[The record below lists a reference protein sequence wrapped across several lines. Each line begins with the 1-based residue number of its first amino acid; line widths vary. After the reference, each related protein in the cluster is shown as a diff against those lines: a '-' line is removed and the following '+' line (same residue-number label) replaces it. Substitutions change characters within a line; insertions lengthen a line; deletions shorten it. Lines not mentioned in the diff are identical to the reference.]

1 MAENRNIMVKGECM
15 EKWNILATARKRQER
30 YVLRLLNN
38 YGEFR
43 GSGYRDVI
51 LGYVAD
57 VPAFLEALESIRR
70 EVPGKLRSLGQIVP
84 LERNFQFDV
93 ADFRDKVKEA
103 VFPYIDQLENYR
115 FFVRV
120 VRRGH
125 KGEISGMETEK
136 ELDGFILESLENKG
150 KRATVNIE
158 EFEKMIIIETVEN
171 RAGVGV
177 ITRETKE
184 RYPFV
189 KVK

>member
-1 MAENRNIMVKGECM
+1 M
-15 EKWNILATARKRQER
+15 EKWNILATSQKRQER

-51 LGYVAD
+51 LGYVVD
-57 VPAFLEALESIRR
+57 VSAFLDTVESIRR
-70 EVPGKLRSLGQIVP
+70 EAPGKLRSLGQIVP
-84 LERNFQFDV
+84 LEKNFQFDV
-93 ADFRDKVKEA
+93 ADFRDKAKEA
-103 VFPYIDQLENYR
+103 VSPYIDRLENSR

-136 ELDGFILESLENKG
+136 ELDGFVLESLEKRG
-150 KRATVNIE
+150 KTATVNIE
-158 EFEKMIIIETVEN
+158 EFEKMVVIETVEN

-177 ITRETKE
+177 ITREMKE
-184 RYPFV
+184 KYPLV

>member
-1 MAENRNIMVKGECM
+1 M
-15 EKWNILATARKRQER
+15 EKWNILATAQKRQER
-30 YVLRLLNN
+30 YLLRLLNN

-57 VPAFLEALESIRR
+57 IPAFLEALEGIRR
-70 EVPGKLRSLGQIVP
+70 EAPQKLRSLGQIVP
-84 LERNFQFDV
+84 LEKNFQFDV
-93 ADFRDKVKEA
+93 ADFREMAKEA
-103 VFPYIDQLENYR
+103 VSPYIGQLEDSR

-125 KGEISGMETEK
+125 KGELSGMEAEK
-136 ELDGFILESLENKG
+136 ELDGFILKSLEDKG
-150 KRATVNIE
+150 KRAMINIE

-171 RAGVGV
+171 RAGVGLL
-177 ITRETKE
+177 TRELKE
-184 RYPFV
+184 KYPLI

>member
-1 MAENRNIMVKGECM
+1 M
-15 EKWNILATARKRQER
+15 EKWNILATARKGEER
-30 YVLRLLNN
+30 YVIRILNN

-57 VPAFLEALESIRR
+57 VPAFLEVLESIRR
-70 EVPGKLRSLGQIVP
+70 ESPGKLRSLGQIVP

-93 ADFRDKVKEA
+93 ADLVDKAKEA
-103 VFPYIDQLENYR
+103 VSPYIDQLEKTR

-125 KGEISGMETEK
+125 KGEISGMETEQ
-136 ELDGFILESLENKG
+136 ELDGFILESLQHKG

-158 EFEKMIIIETVEN
+158 EFEKMIVIETVEN
-171 RAGVGV
+171 RAGVGLV
-177 ITRETKE
+177 TKE
-184 RYPFV
+184 VKGKYPFV

>member
-1 MAENRNIMVKGECM
+1 M
-15 EKWNILATARKRQER
+15 EKWNILATAQKRQER

-43 GSGYRDVI
+43 RSGYRDVI

-57 VPAFLEALESIRR
+57 VPIFLEALESIRR
-70 EVPGKLRSLGQIVP
+70 EAPGKLKSLGQIVP

-93 ADFRDKVKEA
+93 ADFRDKAKEA
-103 VFPYIDQLENYR
+103 VSPSIDQLENSR

-125 KGEISGMETEK
+125 KGELSGMETEK
-136 ELDGFILESLENKG
+136 ELDGFILESLEKKG
-150 KRATVNIE
+150 KPATVNIE

-171 RAGVGV
+171 GAGVGL
-177 ITRETKE
+177 ITKE
-184 RYPFV
+184 MKEKYPLI

>member
-1 MAENRNIMVKGECM
+1 MVRGEVM
-15 EKWNILATARKRQER
+15 EKWNVLATARRRQER

-38 YGEFR
+38 HGEFR

-51 LGYVAD
+51 LGCVAD

-70 EVPGKLRSLGQIVP
+70 EAPGRLRSLGQIVP

-93 ADFRDKVKEA
+93 ADFREKAKEA
-103 VFPYIDQLENYR
+103 VLPYIDQLENSR

-136 ELDGFILESLENKG
+136 ELDGFILESLEDKG